1 LKLLSTT
8 SVEGVSELPA
18 DPPIRFLVDENVP
31 AGVTT
36 FLRDRGH
43 EVFPVGEYLTKGSP
57 DQLLIA
63 AAEREGMVVITFDRD
78 FKRLVKQLPR
88 GSRGRFERGTG
99 RISLTLEEPQALG
112 RIRDL
117 IETIE
122 FLYRQANRS
131 GNRFVLQISATS
143 MTVVG

>member
-1 LKLLSTT
+1 M
-8 SVEGVSELPA
+8 PA
-18 DPPIRFLVDENVP
+18 DPPIRFLIDENVP
-31 AGVTT
+31 AGVGA

-43 EVFPVGEYLTKGSP
+43 DVFPVGAYLAKGSP
-57 DQLLIA
+57 DQLLTV
-63 AAEREGMVVITFDRD
+63 AAELEGMVVITFDRD
-78 FKRLVKQLPR
+78 FKQLVRQLPR

-99 RISLTLEEPQALG
+99 RISLALEEPQALS
-112 RIRDL
+112 RIWDL

-131 GNRFVLQISATS
+131 GNRFVLQVSATS